1 MKGKL
6 NIKILI
12 IALIILIV
20 AGVAVVFF
28 LKSKASSEE
37 EKAPNPSS
45 EVNYSVTM
53 EDMYCNIKNSKRI
66 LKIKLTIQT
75 SDENKKAIIEAKQFV
90 IRDEANKIIRN
101 NTEEDL
107 LGTGSMENLKRAIQ
121 RSLSNY
127 FADESIVVFFD
138 EFVIQ

>member
-6 NIKILI
+6 NIKVLI
-12 IALIILIV
+12 IALVILVV

-28 LKSKASSEE
+28 LKTKASSEE
-37 EKAPNPSS
+37 EKAPNPSA
-45 EVNYSVTM
+45 EINYSVTM
-53 EDMYCNIKNSKRI
+53 EDMYSNIKNSKRI

-75 SDENKKAIIEAKQFV
+75 NDENKKAVIEAKQFV

-107 LGTGSMENLKRAIQ
+107 LGPGSMENLKRAIQ
-121 RSLSNY
+121 RSLSSY
-127 FADESIVVFFD
+127 FSDESIVVFFD